1 LSAGAIKCRLG
12 AFTLRFQSC
21 GAFAQNVVELDN
33 AVFDRAVEPAE
44 SLVGVGYLALQ

>member
-1 LSAGAIKCRLG
+1 LSAGAINCRLG

-21 GAFAQNVVELDN
+21 GAFAQNVVEFDN
-33 AVFDRAVEPAE
+33 AVFDRAVEPAV

>member
-1 LSAGAIKCRLG
+1 
-12 AFTLRFQSC
+12 LRC
-21 GAFAQNVVELDN
+21 VRAEWVDN